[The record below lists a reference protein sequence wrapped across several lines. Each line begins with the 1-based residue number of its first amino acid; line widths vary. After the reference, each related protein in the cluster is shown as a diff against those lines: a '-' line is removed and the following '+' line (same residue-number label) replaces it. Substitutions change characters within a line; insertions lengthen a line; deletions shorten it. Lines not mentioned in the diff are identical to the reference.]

1 MALEKK
7 MIFSLIL
14 SWEFVK
20 MVPIMIVVL
29 IKSVRAKKLKQGG
42 RNNEGSNSNRTS

>member
-42 RNNEGSNSNRTS
+42 CDNESRNDKRVI